1 MILTAAQVSVSIMS
15 APYVSVRMAVSLPN
29 HQVAMK
35 TLIVLR
41 HMSAEIDC
49 VFRSFVSRQPNALP
63 GKSAKM
69 DFAFIYLK
77 EIKQFALLMQIVK
90 RIKFVARKDACL
102 PALQQLSVQLVLPAL
117 MSYAELNDADM
128 IMTVVLGCIAVMV
141 NVYM

>member
-1 MILTAAQVSVSIMS
+1 
-15 APYVSVRMAVSLPN
+15 
-29 HQVAMK
+29 
-35 TLIVLR
+35 
-41 HMSAEIDC
+41 
-49 VFRSFVSRQPNALP
+49 
-63 GKSAKM
+63 
-69 DFAFIYLK
+69 
-77 EIKQFALLMQIVK
+77 MQIVK